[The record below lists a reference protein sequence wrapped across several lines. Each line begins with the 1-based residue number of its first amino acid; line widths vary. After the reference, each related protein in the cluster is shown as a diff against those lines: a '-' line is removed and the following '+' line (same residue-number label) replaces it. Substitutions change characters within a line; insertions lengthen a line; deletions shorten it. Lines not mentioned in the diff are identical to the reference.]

1 MKNGLKIL
9 IVEDELVTADSIQVC
24 LIDQGYEVTGIA
36 TTGEAA
42 LKMADDSPPGLVLMD
57 IRLNGSMDGVE
68 TARLLTK
75 RHDVPVIYLTAY
87 TIPDEIK
94 RAATTSP
101 YGYLVK
107 PFEERELIS
116 NIEIAVQKHRADRL
130 IRESEKLLRLSN
142 EKLRAS
148 LLGIVQAMIAVV
160 EARDPYTAGH
170 QRRVAELT
178 SAMAA
183 AMGLSEDKIEGI
195 TLAASIHDLGK
206 ISIPS
211 EILSKPTQISEL
223 EREIIKIHPRAG
235 FEILKNI
242 EFPWPIA
249 DIVHQ
254 HHEKIDGSGYPQGL
268 TGDGMLP
275 ESRILVV
282 ADVVEA
288 IASHRPYRPALGLDF
303 AFDELAKHRGILYDA
318 DAVDACIDLFRTKGF
333 AFSM

>member
-1 MKNGLKIL
+1 
-9 IVEDELVTADSIQVC
+9 
-24 LIDQGYEVTGIA
+24 
-36 TTGEAA
+36 
-42 LKMADDSPPGLVLMD
+42 MADDSPPGLVLMD

-211 EILSKPTQISEL
+211 EILSKPTKISEL